1 MFLVA
6 QLLVMACWLWSWKWV
21 EVGWKAKSL
30 EWGRTRNCE
39 TRCCGVI
46 HVAAEVSRWDVRSMT
61 EEVDSE

>member
-1 MFLVA
+1 M
-6 QLLVMACWLWSWKWV
+6 